1 MPDAMTITRIF
12 DLLPHYAAS
21 FKPKD
26 DVLAFKE
33 DGVWKKY
40 GLAYFVQMADNITS
54 GLIALGV
61 KKGDKIVTIS
71 NNRPEWNF
79 LDIAIMQAGAIHVP
93 VYPTIAPADYQY
105 IFNHAE
111 VKLVFVTGE
120 EMSRKISE
128 IALNCPSISEV
139 FTFKYRDGFRSI
151 YDVAELG
158 QSNPEPELIDSIRN
172 SIGTNDL
179 ATIIY
184 TSGTTGNPKGV
195 MLSHNNIISNFKA
208 VSYIPTFGEE
218 GKALSFLP
226 LCHIYER
233 MLNYMYLYLG
243 ISVYY
248 AESMATITDNIKEIK
263 PDMMCCVPR
272 LLEKIYDKILATGRK
287 QKGIKRAIFFW
298 AVNLALHFDV
308 KGRNNPWYKLRH
320 AIADKLIYSKWRE
333 ALGGNLKIIVS
344 GGAAIQP
351 RLIKTFRAAGLPIY
365 EGYGLTETSPVVA
378 STSTDPNGIK
388 VGTVGPPL
396 LGVEVKIAE
405 DGEILARGPNVM
417 LGYFKDPELTASV
430 IDSEGWF
437 HTGDIG
443 QFEKEG
449 QLRIT
454 GRKKEIFKT
463 SLGKYIAPE
472 LLENKIKESP
482 FIDNLMVVGENQK
495 FAAALVVP
503 EFNHLRSWCKIK
515 EIEYTNDAEMIADQR
530 IRLRLMKV
538 LDFYNKSFGATEQ
551 IKKVEFMSSEWTTAS
566 GELTP
571 TLKLRRSV
579 IAARYN
585 PQIERL
591 FV

>member
-1 MPDAMTITRIF
+1 MTITRIF

-26 DVLAFKE
+26 DVLACKE

-40 GLAYFVQMADNITS
+40 SLTHFVQMSDNITS

-61 KKGDKIVTIS
+61 KKGDKIVTIT

-111 VKLVFVTGE
+111 VKLVFVAGE
-120 EMSRKISE
+120 EMSRKIRE
-128 IALNCPSISEV
+128 IALTCPSIKEV
-139 FTFKYRDGFRSI
+139 FTFKYRDGFRNI

-158 QSNPEPELIDSIRN
+158 QSNPEPELIDSIRD
-172 SIGTNDL
+172 SIGADDL

-243 ISVYY
+243 ISIYY

-272 LLEKIYDKILATGRK
+272 LLEKIYDKIVATGRK

-298 AVNLALHFDV
+298 AVSLALHFDV

-320 AIADKLIYSKWRE
+320 AVADKLIYSKWRE
-333 ALGGNLKIIVS
+333 ALGGNFKIIVS

-351 RLIKTFRAAGLPIY
+351 RLIRTFRAAGLPIY
-365 EGYGLTETSPVVA
+365 EGYGLTETSPVIA
-378 STSTDPNGIK
+378 TTSSDPNGIK
-388 VGTVGPPL
+388 VGTVGPPMR
-396 LGVEVKIAE
+396 GVEVKIAE
-405 DGEILARGPNVM
+405 DGEILAKGPNVM

-430 IDSEGWF
+430 IDAEGWF

-515 EIEYTNDAEMIADQR
+515 EIEYTTDAEMIADQR

-538 LDFYNKSFGATEQ
+538 IDFYNKGFGATEQ

-579 IAARYN
+579 IAAKFSS
-585 PQIERL
+585 QIERL

>member
-1 MPDAMTITRIF
+1 MTITRIF

-26 DVLAFKE
+26 DALACKE
-33 DGVWKKY
+33 DGIWKKY
-40 GLAYFVQMADNITS
+40 SIGHYIQMADNITS

-61 KKGDKIVTIS
+61 RKGDKIATIT

-79 LDIAIMQAGAIHVP
+79 LDMAIMQAGAIHVP
-93 VYPTIAPADYQY
+93 VYPTISQSDYQY
-105 IFNHAE
+105 IFCHAE
-111 VKLVFVTGE
+111 VKYVFVAGE
-120 EMSRKISE
+120 ELARRIQE
-128 IALNCPSISEV
+128 VTRNCPSVKEI
-139 FTFKYRDGFRSI
+139 FTFKYRDGFRDI

-158 QSNPEPELIDSIRN
+158 QSNPEPELVESVKN
-172 SIGTNDL
+172 SIDTSDL

-184 TSGTTGNPKGV
+184 TSGTTGSPKGV
-195 MLSHNNIISNFKA
+195 MLSHKNIISNFTA

-233 MLNYMYLYLG
+233 MLNYLYQYLG
-243 ISVYY
+243 ISIYY
-248 AESMATITDNIKEIK
+248 AESLATITENIKEIR

-272 LLEKIYDKILATGRK
+272 LLEKIYDKIQATGRK
-287 QKGIKRAIFFW
+287 QKGIKKAIFFW
-298 AVNLALHFDV
+298 AVNLALHYDV
-308 KGRNNPWYKLRH
+308 QGRNNPWYKLKH
-320 AIADKLIYSKWRE
+320 LIADRLIYNKWRE
-333 ALGGNLKIIVS
+333 ALGGNFKIIVS
-344 GGAAIQP
+344 GGASIQP
-351 RLIKTFRAAGLPIY
+351 RLVRTFRAAGLPIY

-378 STSTDPNGIK
+378 VTSTDPNGIK

-396 LGVEVKIAE
+396 RGVEVKIAD
-405 DGEILARGPNVM
+405 DGEILARGPGIM
-417 LGYFKDPELTASV
+417 LGYFKDEKLTSEV
-430 IDSEGWF
+430 IDSDGWF

-443 QFEKEG
+443 MFEKEG

-482 FIDNLMVVGENQK
+482 FIDNIMVVGENQK

-503 EFNHLRSWCKIK
+503 DFNHLRSWCKIK
-515 EIEYTNDAEMIADQR
+515 EIEYTTDAGMVADQR
-530 IRLRLMKV
+530 IRARLMKV
-538 LDFYNKSFGATEQ
+538 IDLYNKEFGATEQ
-551 IKKVEFMSSEWTTAS
+551 IKKVEFMNSEWSTSS

-579 IAARYN
+579 INEKYRQ
-585 PQIERL
+585 QIEKL
-591 FV
+591 FT

>member
-1 MPDAMTITRIF
+1 MTITRIF

-26 DVLAFKE
+26 DALACKE
-33 DGVWKKY
+33 DGIWKKY
-40 GLAYFVQMADNITS
+40 SIGHYIQMADNITS

-61 KKGDKIVTIS
+61 RKGDKIATIT

-79 LDIAIMQAGAIHVP
+79 LDMAIMQAGAIHVP
-93 VYPTIAPADYQY
+93 VYPTISQSDYQY
-105 IFNHAE
+105 IFCNAE
-111 VKLVFVTGE
+111 VKYVFVAGE
-120 EMSRKISE
+120 ELARRIQE
-128 IALNCPSISEV
+128 VTRNCPSVKEI
-139 FTFKYRDGFRSI
+139 FTFKYRDGFRDI

-158 QSNPEPELIDSIRN
+158 QSNPEPELVESVKN
-172 SIGTNDL
+172 SIDTSDL

-184 TSGTTGNPKGV
+184 TSGTTGSPKGV
-195 MLSHNNIISNFKA
+195 MLSHKNIISNFTA

-233 MLNYMYLYLG
+233 MLNYLYQYLG
-243 ISVYY
+243 ISIYY
-248 AESMATITDNIKEIK
+248 AESLATITENIKEIR

-272 LLEKIYDKILATGRK
+272 LLEKIYDKIQATGRK
-287 QKGIKRAIFFW
+287 QKGIKKAIFFW
-298 AVNLALHFDV
+298 AVNLALHYDV
-308 KGRNNPWYKLRH
+308 QGRNNPWYKLKH
-320 AIADKLIYSKWRE
+320 LIADRLIYNKWRE
-333 ALGGNLKIIVS
+333 ALGGNFKIIVS
-344 GGAAIQP
+344 GGASIQP
-351 RLIKTFRAAGLPIY
+351 RLVRTFRAAGLPIY

-378 STSTDPNGIK
+378 VTSTDPNGIK

-396 LGVEVKIAE
+396 RGVEVKIAD
-405 DGEILARGPNVM
+405 DGEILARGPGIM
-417 LGYFKDPELTASV
+417 LGYFKDEKLTSEV
-430 IDSEGWF
+430 IDSDGWF

-443 QFEKEG
+443 MFEKEG

-482 FIDNLMVVGENQK
+482 FIDNIMVVGENQK

-503 EFNHLRSWCKIK
+503 DFNHLRSWCKIK
-515 EIEYTNDAEMIADQR
+515 EIEYTTDAGMVADQR
-530 IRLRLMKV
+530 IRARLMKV
-538 LDFYNKSFGATEQ
+538 IDFYNKEFGATEQ
-551 IKKVEFMSSEWTTAS
+551 IKKVEFMNSEWSTSS

-579 IAARYN
+579 INEKYRQ
-585 PQIERL
+585 QIEKL
-591 FV
+591 FT

>member
-1 MPDAMTITRIF
+1 MTITRIF
-12 DLLPHYAAS
+12 DLLPHYATS
-21 FKPKD
+21 FKPKED
-26 DVLAFKE
+26 ALAFKE

-40 GLAYFVQMADNITS
+40 SISYYTQMADNITS

-61 KKGDKIVTIS
+61 KKGDKIATIT

-79 LDIAIMQAGAIHVP
+79 LDMAIMQAGAIHVP
-93 VYPTIAPADYQY
+93 VYPTISQADYQH
-105 IFNHAE
+105 IFCHAE
-111 VKLVFVTGE
+111 VKLVFVAGDE
-120 EMSRKISE
+120 LVRRISE
-128 IALNCPSISEV
+128 VVSNCPSIQEV
-139 FTFKYRDGFRSI
+139 FTFKYRDGYRNI

-158 QSNPEPELIDSIRN
+158 QSNPEPELVDSIRN
-172 SIGTNDL
+172 SIGTDDL

-184 TSGTTGNPKGV
+184 TSGTTGSPKGV
-195 MLSHNNIISNFKA
+195 MLSHKNIISNFTA

-233 MLNYMYLYLG
+233 MLNYLYQYLG

-248 AESMATITDNIKEIK
+248 AESLATITDNIKEIK

-272 LLEKIYDKILATGRK
+272 LLEKIYDKIQASGRK
-287 QKGIKRAIFFW
+287 QKGIKRIIFFW

-308 KGRNNPWYKLRH
+308 QGKNNPWYKLKH
-320 AIADKLIYSKWRE
+320 KIADKLIYSKWRE
-333 ALGGNLKIIVS
+333 ALGGNFKIIVS
-344 GGAAIQP
+344 GGASIQP
-351 RLIKTFRAAGLPIY
+351 RLVRTFRAAGLPIY
-365 EGYGLTETSPVVA
+365 EGYGLIETSPVVA
-378 STSTDPNGIK
+378 VTSTDPNGIK

-396 LGVEVKIAE
+396 RGVEIKIAE
-405 DGEILARGPNVM
+405 DGEILARGPGVFI
-417 LGYFKDPELTASV
+417 GYYKDPELTSIAK
-430 IDSEGWF
+430 DKDGWF

-443 QFEKEG
+443 LFEKEG

-482 FIDNLMVVGENQK
+482 FLDNIMVVGENQK

-503 EFNHLRSWCKIK
+503 DFTHLKSWCKIK
-515 EIEYTNDAEMIADQR
+515 EIEYTTDAEMIADQR
-530 IRLRLMKV
+530 VRLRLMKV
-538 LDFYNKSFGATEQ
+538 IDHFNKQFGATEQ

-579 IAARYN
+579 IASKYSQ
-585 PQIERL
+585 QIEKL
-591 FV
+591 FI

>member
-1 MPDAMTITRIF
+1 MTINRIF

-26 DVLAFKE
+26 DALACKE
-33 DGVWKKY
+33 DGIWKKY
-40 GLAYFVQMADNITS
+40 SIGHYIQMADNITS

-61 KKGDKIVTIS
+61 TKGDKIATIT

-79 LDIAIMQAGAIHVP
+79 LDMAILQSGAIHVP
-93 VYPTIAPADYQY
+93 VYPTISQADYQY
-105 IFNHAE
+105 IFCHAE
-111 VKLVFVTGE
+111 VKYVFVAGE
-120 EMSRKISE
+120 DLARRIQEVTR
-128 IALNCPSISEV
+128 NCPTVLEI
-139 FTFKYRDGFRSI
+139 FTFKYRDGFRDI

-158 QSNPEPELIDSIRN
+158 QSNPEPELVESVKN
-172 SIGTNDL
+172 SIETNDL

-184 TSGTTGNPKGV
+184 TSGTTGSPKGV
-195 MLSHNNIISNFKA
+195 MLSHRNIISNFTA

-233 MLNYMYLYLG
+233 MLNYLYQYLG
-243 ISVYY
+243 ISIYY
-248 AESMATITDNIKEIK
+248 AESLATITDNIREIK

-272 LLEKIYDKILATGRK
+272 LLEKIYDKIQATGRK
-287 QKGIKRAIFFW
+287 QKGIKKAVFFW
-298 AVNLALHFDV
+298 AVDLALHYDV
-308 KGRNNPWYKLRH
+308 QGRNNPWYKLRH
-320 AIADKLIYSKWRE
+320 RIADRLIYAKWRE
-333 ALGGNLKIIVS
+333 ALGGNFKIIVS

-351 RLIKTFRAAGLPIY
+351 RLVRTFRAAGLPIY

-378 STSTDPNGIK
+378 VTSTDPNGIK

-396 LGVEVKIAE
+396 RGVEVRIAG
-405 DGEILARGPNVM
+405 DGEILVRGPGIM
-417 LGYFKDPELTASV
+417 LGYFKDDKLTSEV
-430 IDSEGWF
+430 IDPDGWF

-449 QLRIT
+449 QLRLT

-482 FIDNLMVVGENQK
+482 FIDNIMVVGENQK

-503 EFNHLRSWCKIK
+503 DFNHLKSWCTIK
-515 EIEYTNDAEMIADQR
+515 GIEYSTDAIMIADQR
-530 IRLRLMKV
+530 IRARLMRV
-538 LDFYNKSFGATEQ
+538 IDFYNKEFGATEQ
-551 IKKVEFMSSEWTTAS
+551 IKKVEFMNAEWSTMT

-579 IAARYN
+579 ITDKYR
-585 PQIERL
+585 PQIDKL
-591 FV
+591 FI

>member
-1 MPDAMTITRIF
+1 MTITRIF

-26 DVLAFKE
+26 DVLACKE

-40 GLAYFVQMADNITS
+40 SLAYFVQMSDNITS

-61 KKGDKIVTIS
+61 TKGDKIVTIS

-79 LDIAIMQAGAIHVP
+79 LDMAIMQAGAIHVP
-93 VYPTIAPADYQY
+93 VYPTITQADYQY

-111 VKLVFVTGE
+111 VKMVFVAGE
-120 EMSRKISE
+120 EMAKKISE
-128 IALNCPSISEV
+128 VAAGCSSVKEV
-139 FTFKYRDGFRSI
+139 FTFKYSEGFRNLF
-151 YDVAELG
+151 DVADLG
-158 QSNPEPELIDSIRN
+158 QSNPEPEMVDSIRN
-172 SIGTNDL
+172 SIGTDDL

-184 TSGTTGNPKGV
+184 TSGTTGKPKGV
-195 MLSHNNIISNFKA
+195 MLSHRNIISNFIA

-243 ISVYY
+243 ISIYY

-272 LLEKIYDKILATGRK
+272 LLEKIYDKIQATGRK

-320 AIADKLIYSKWRE
+320 MIADKLIYSKWRN
-333 ALGGNLKIIVS
+333 ALGGNFKIIVS

-351 RLIKTFRAAGLPIY
+351 RLIRTFRAAGLPIY
-365 EGYGLTETSPVVA
+365 EGYGLTETSPVIA
-378 STSTDPNGIK
+378 STSTDLNGIK

-396 LGVEVKIAE
+396 RGVEVKIAG

-417 LGYFKDPELTASV
+417 LGYYNDPELTASV
-430 IDSEGWF
+430 IDGDGWF

-495 FAAALVVP
+495 FAAALIVP
-503 EFNHLRSWCKIK
+503 DFNHLKSWCNIK
-515 EIEYTNDAEMIADQR
+515 GIEYTNDRDMVADQR
-530 IRLRLMKV
+530 IKARLMKV
-538 LDFYNKSFGATEQ
+538 VEQYNKGFGSTEQ
-551 IKKVEFMSSEWTTAS
+551 IKKVEFMPAEWTTAS

-579 IAARYN
+579 IAAKYSS
-585 PQIERL
+585 QIENL
-591 FV
+591 FN

>member
-1 MPDAMTITRIF
+1 MPDTMTITRIF
-12 DLLPHYAAS
+12 DLLPYYAAS

-26 DVLAFKE
+26 DVLACKE
-33 DGVWKKY
+33 DGLWKKY
-40 GLAYFVQMADNITS
+40 SLAYFVQMSDNITS

-79 LDIAIMQAGAIHVP
+79 LDMAIMQAGAIHVP
-93 VYPTIAPADYQY
+93 VYPTITPADYQY

-111 VKLVFVTGE
+111 VKLVFVAGE
-120 EMSRKISE
+120 EMARKISDVAANCKSIKE
-128 IALNCPSISEV
+128 I
-139 FTFKYRDGFRSI
+139 FTFKYSEGFRNLFE
-151 YDVAELG
+151 VADLG
-158 QSNPEPELIDSIRN
+158 QSNPEPELVDSIRN
-172 SIGTNDL
+172 SIATDDL

-184 TSGTTGNPKGV
+184 TSGTTGKPKGV
-195 MLSHNNIISNFKA
+195 MLSHRNIISNFIA

-243 ISVYY
+243 ISIYY

-272 LLEKIYDKILATGRK
+272 LLEKIYDKIQATGRK

-320 AIADKLIYSKWRE
+320 LIADKLIYSKWRE
-333 ALGGNLKIIVS
+333 ALGGNFKIIVS

-351 RLIKTFRAAGLPIY
+351 RLIRTFRAAGLPIY
-365 EGYGLTETSPVVA
+365 EGYGLTETSPVIA

-396 LGVEVKIAE
+396 RGVEVKIAE
-405 DGEILARGPNVM
+405 DGEILAKGPNIM
-417 LGYFKDPELTASV
+417 LGYYNDPELTASV
-430 IDSEGWF
+430 IDQDGWF

-503 EFNHLRSWCKIK
+503 DFNHLRSWCKIK
-515 EIEYTNDAEMIADQR
+515 SIDYSNDEEMVADQR
-530 IRLRLMKV
+530 IRARLMRV
-538 LDFYNKSFGATEQ
+538 VDQYNKGFGATEQ
-551 IKKVEFMSSEWTTAS
+551 IKKVEFMPSEWTTAS

-579 IAARYN
+579 IAAKYSS
-585 PQIERL
+585 QIERL
-591 FV
+591 FI